1 MEHVSSPTCFPTLS
15 FPFPPF
21 PFLSFIFFCLN
32 DGNKLLSFI
41 KEEEKKKSLAEL
53 NEGALSGNW
62 ERARPLTEG
71 NREVSLIA

>member
-1 MEHVSSPTCFPTLS
+1 MEHVSSPTRFPTLS
-15 FPFPPF
+15 FPFPAF

-41 KEEEKKKSLAEL
+41 KEEKKKSLAEL
-53 NEGALSGNW
+53 NEGAVSGNW